1 MSELEQR
8 IESIKRIIE
17 DKSAR
22 LPYAD
27 GPAYYNDVQE
37 IGRLT
42 KELAELREM
51 LYHDEDR

>member
-1 MSELEQR
+1 MDSIEER
-8 IESIKRIIE
+8 IDIIRRIIA
-17 DKSAR
+17 DKTER

-27 GPAYYNDVQE
+27 GPAYYNDIEE

-51 LYHDEDR
+51 LYHDEDQ

>member
-1 MSELEQR
+1 MSELEER
-8 IESIKRIIE
+8 IEIIRRIIDNKTE
-17 DKSAR
+17 R

-27 GPAYYNDVQE
+27 GPAYYNDLEE

-51 LYHDEDR
+51 LYHDEDI

>member
-1 MSELEQR
+1 MDSIEER
-8 IESIKRIIE
+8 IDSIRRIIA
-17 DKSAR
+17 DKTER

-27 GPAYYNDVQE
+27 GPAYYNDIEE

-51 LYHDEDR
+51 LYHDEDQ